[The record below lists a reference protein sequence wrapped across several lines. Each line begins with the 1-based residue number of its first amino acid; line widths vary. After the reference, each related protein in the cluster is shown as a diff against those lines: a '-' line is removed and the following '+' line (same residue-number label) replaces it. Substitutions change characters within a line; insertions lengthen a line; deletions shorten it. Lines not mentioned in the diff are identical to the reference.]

1 MGNFTLFATA
11 FMVAFSGALMP
22 GPLLTVAINH
32 SLRRGVIV
40 GPLLSLG
47 HGLMEI
53 LVVGALLVGLGQVL
67 ENGMVAAVVA
77 LGGGMVLAWM
87 GYGMLREG
95 WIGKITLD
103 LAQGKEQ
110 RKGTGAF
117 AAGVV
122 ATVANPYWLLWWATI
137 GANFVAL
144 ARQGGALG
152 LVSFF
157 SGHIL
162 ADFLWYTLVAFLVFT
177 GKRLLT
183 DRLYRALIL
192 ILGFFLVGLALYF
205 IFSAGLS
212 ELGLFRA

>member
-1 MGNFTLFATA
+1 MGNLTLFATA
-11 FMVAFSGALMP
+11 FMVAFSGAMMP
-22 GPLLTVAINH
+22 GPLLTVAINQ
-32 SLRRGVIV
+32 SLRRGIVV
-40 GPLLSLG
+40 GPLISLG

-53 LVVGALLVGLGQVL
+53 LVVGALLVGLGQLL
-67 ENGMVAAVVA
+67 EHGLVAAAVA
-77 LGGGMVLAWM
+77 LGGGLVLAWM
-87 GYGMLREG
+87 GYGMIREG
-95 WIGKITLD
+95 WQGEISLD
-103 LAQGKEQ
+103 LEQGKEQ
-110 RKGTGAF
+110 RDGKGAF

-177 GKRLLT
+177 GKGLLT
-183 DRLYRALIL
+183 DKLYRGLIVV
-192 ILGFFLVGLALYF
+192 LGFFLVGLALYF
-205 IFSAGLS
+205 IFSVGLS
-212 ELGLFRA
+212 GLGLLG

>member
-1 MGNFTLFATA
+1 MGNLTLFATA

-32 SLRRGVIV
+32 SLRRGVMA
-40 GPLLSLG
+40 GPLISLG

-53 LVVGALLVGLGQVL
+53 LVVGALLVGLGRVL
-67 ENGMVAAVVA
+67 EHGLVAAAVA
-77 LGGGMVLAWM
+77 LGGGLVLAWM
-87 GYGMLREG
+87 GYGMIREG
-95 WIGKITLD
+95 WLGELTLD
-103 LAQGKEQ
+103 LTGGKEQ
-110 RKGTGAF
+110 REGRGAF

-122 ATVANPYWLLWWATI
+122 ATAANPYWLLWWATI

-177 GKRLLT
+177 GRGLLT
-183 DRLYRALIL
+183 DKLYRGLIL
-192 ILGFFLVGLALYF
+192 VLGFFLVGLALYF
-205 IFSAGLS
+205 ILSVGLGG
-212 ELGLFRA
+212 LGLAG